1 MVNAFQLEKA
11 GDDLDPDVLTSV
23 LFFGLMI
30 HVHPTLSVCRNQ
42 ESRLNH
48 TAATMRNPVK
58 IFAASRPSSKTD
70 RSSRLWLF
78 RGSFQTDFVCLLP

>member
-42 ESRLNH
+42 ESRLESHSGHNE
-48 TAATMRNPVK
+48 K
-58 IFAASRPSSKTD
+58 SSE
-70 RSSRLWLF
+70 
-78 RGSFQTDFVCLLP
+78 DFCSQ